1 VGPAEL
7 RTLRADPPDAVV
19 VDLSRLPSQGRD
31 VAIAIRQ
38 YRSTRH
44 VPLVLVDG
52 DSEKVA
58 RIRALLPD
66 ATYANWR
73 TVRAALRHALAR
85 PPVAPVVPGSMLAGY
100 AGAPLVKKLGIKPD
114 AVVGLVGAPPGFERL
129 LGRLPR
135 GARVRRQAPGPRDLT
150 LWFVRSRREL
160 TREIRRMVPAATA
173 AGLWILWPK
182 QASRLATDLAQSEV
196 RRAGLAAGLVDFK
209 VCAVDATWS
218 GLRFTR
224 PRAAPPRP
232 RRGL

>member
-38 YRSTRH
+38 YRSTRR

-52 DSEKVA
+52 DPGKVE

-66 ATYANWR
+66 ATYATWP
-73 TVRAALRHALAR
+73 TARAALRRALAR
-85 PPVAPVVPGSMLAGY
+85 PPATPVVPGSMLAGY
-100 AGAPLVKKLGIKPD
+100 AGVPLVKKLGIKPG
-114 AVVGLVGAPPGFERL
+114 AIVGLIGAPPRFERT
-129 LGRLPR
+129 LGHLPP
-135 GARVRRQAPGPRDLT
+135 GARVRRQAPGRSDLT
-150 LWFVRSRREL
+150 LWFVRSVREL
-160 TREIRRMVPAATA
+160 AREIRRMVPAATG

-182 QASRLATDLAQSEV
+182 QASPLATDLTQNEV
-196 RRAGLAAGLVDFK
+196 RRVGLAAGLVDFK

-224 PRAAPPRP
+224 PRATPPRHAP
-232 RRGL
+232 